1 MHYDIKRTRRCP
13 LRLVGAS
20 LSEPHAHRRL
30 ECSQSIYH
38 RYTCTN
44 LTFVCL
50 SVTSVREGRSR
61 EAIRPELKTF
71 LCTIIDIII
80 LFDICHNTQY
90 NNHYS
95 PHLADMYWNTMSNV
109 KQTNSNI
116 IKRRY
121 DDQFRL
127 DSALDLMNP
136 VWEGNRNISL
146 YEWTATTREGF
157 KVTILPEKDVCR
169 KYCTTKSIKQCYVW
183 HNYISQDNKLDNG
196 KNNLGP
202 WYLRD
207 DWEEI
212 SARSNAISEEWLRE
226 ITIL

>member
-1 MHYDIKRTRRCP
+1 MH
-13 LRLVGAS
+13 
-20 LSEPHAHRRL
+20 
-30 ECSQSIYH
+30 
-38 RYTCTN
+38 N
-44 LTFVCL
+44 NN
-50 SVTSVREGRSR
+50 
-61 EAIRPELKTF
+61 
-71 LCTIIDIII
+71 III
-80 LFDICHNTQY
+80 LLIYVIIHNIIIII
-90 NNHYS
+90 
-95 PHLADMYWNTMSNV
+95 HLADMYWNTMSNV
-109 KQTNSNI
+109 KYQNSNHI
-116 IKRRY
+116 RSTQCRY
-121 DDQFRL
+121 DDQVRL
-127 DSALDLMNP
+127 DSALDLMHP

-183 HNYISQDNKLDNG
+183 HKFKYQDNKLDNG